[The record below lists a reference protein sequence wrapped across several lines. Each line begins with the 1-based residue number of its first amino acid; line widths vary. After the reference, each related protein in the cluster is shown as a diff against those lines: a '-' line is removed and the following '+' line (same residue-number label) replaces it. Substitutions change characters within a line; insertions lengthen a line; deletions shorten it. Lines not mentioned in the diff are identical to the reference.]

1 MALLD
6 LLIPVAIAAA
16 AFGLAYV
23 SPVVAAVVGML
34 VLLFANPL
42 FTVID
47 YHLTDAAFEVTVFRA
62 IRLRRVPY
70 EEILSVRRL
79 GWSELFSA
87 DARWAE
93 SLGSNIFRPLVLVRR
108 RGRRRPMIVTPA
120 NTDAFVEALGAR
132 AQAGGAPP
140 RAGAPGVGGNGRRP
154 AS

>member
-6 LLIPVAIAAA
+6 LLIPVAIVAA

-23 SPVVAAVVGML
+23 SPVVAAVIGVL

-47 YHLTDAAFEVTVFRA
+47 YRLTEAAFEVTAFRA

-70 EEILSVRRL
+70 GEILSVRRL
-79 GWSELFSA
+79 GWSELFNA
-87 DARWAE
+87 EARWAE

-120 NTDAFVEALGAR
+120 NTDAFVQALGVR
-132 AQAGGAPP
+132 AQAGGAQPG
-140 RAGAPGVGGNGRRP
+140 AGAAGVGGSGWGP